1 MSGGFIAILGLE
13 AVVFAAWGFHAFR
26 CLFKLLGRAV
36 AETGHPLP
44 GIRVGLHMFRIF
56 ATAPE
61 YARDRRI
68 LLLLTLALFV
78 LIGAVVALAPGAGP
92 R

>member
-56 ATAPE
+56 ATAP
-61 YARDRRI
+61 
-68 LLLLTLALFV
+68 
-78 LIGAVVALAPGAGP
+78 VVPVPKKGSSTTSPGLVDPTNTRCSNDSGFCVG
-92 R
+92 